1 MKLFKTVDEKL
12 AEVGFVKVTENNY
25 RACYQRK
32 NIEYNYIQ
40 RLDILYKESG
50 NHLIMSYEEGVNTN
64 GLNNVVGLTY
74 IETSLAMKKYREL
87 KRRYKW

>member
-25 RACYQRK
+25 GACYQRT
-32 NIEYNYIQ
+32 NIEGNYTQ

-50 NHLIMSYEEGVNTN
+50 NHLIMSYEEGVNKN
-64 GLNNVVGLTY
+64 NLNNVVGLTY
-74 IETSLAMKKYREL
+74 TETALAMKKYREL
-87 KRRYKW
+87 RRKYRW